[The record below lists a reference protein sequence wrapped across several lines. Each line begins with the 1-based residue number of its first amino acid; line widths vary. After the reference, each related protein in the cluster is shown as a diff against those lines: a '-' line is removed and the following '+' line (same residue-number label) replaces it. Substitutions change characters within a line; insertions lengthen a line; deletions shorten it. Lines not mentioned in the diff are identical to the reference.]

1 MKETSKRLIGGILLT
16 LAVLLLA
23 VLCAVSCHTNGGN
36 EETTLPDTIP
46 VVPDDSG
53 SATSDTEAVT
63 DPATETDTEQDTTPR
78 PSAVVFPGTGTPDY
92 TRYITATRIHDVLAG
107 NDALVIGLK
116 AAKGYRRRSPVRSA
130 KRCWYMITS
139 WSCSLTAAR
148 RWIHTMT
155 STRWRQC
162 ICT

>member
-1 MKETSKRLIGGILLT
+1 MKETSKRLIRGILLT

-92 TRYITATRIHDVLAG
+92 TRRPAFMTCWRAT
-107 NDALVIGLK
+107 
-116 AAKGYRRRSPVRSA
+116 
-130 KRCWYMITS
+130 
-139 WSCSLTAAR
+139 
-148 RWIHTMT
+148 
-155 STRWRQC
+155 TRW
-162 ICT
+162 

>member
-1 MKETSKRLIGGILLT
+1 MKETSKRLIGCILLT

-78 PSAVVFPGTGTPDY
+78 PSAVVFPGTGTPE
-92 TRYITATRIHDVLAG
+92 AG
-107 NDALVIGLK
+107 GVTFDARL
-116 AAKGYRRRSPVRSA
+116 YPVHHGDPHS
-130 KRCWYMITS
+130 
-139 WSCSLTAAR
+139 
-148 RWIHTMT
+148 
-155 STRWRQC
+155 
-162 ICT
+162 

>member
-1 MKETSKRLIGGILLT
+1 MKETSKRLIGGTLLT

-63 DPATETDTEQDTTPR
+63 DPATETDFLKKLSPIIIEP
-78 PSAVVFPGTGTPDY
+78 PSSLY
-92 TRYITATRIHDVLAG
+92 ETRKIKFYLF
-107 NDALVIGLK
+107 LVILF
-116 AAKGYRRRSPVRSA
+116 S
-130 KRCWYMITS
+130 
-139 WSCSLTAAR
+139 
-148 RWIHTMT
+148 
-155 STRWRQC
+155 
-162 ICT
+162 